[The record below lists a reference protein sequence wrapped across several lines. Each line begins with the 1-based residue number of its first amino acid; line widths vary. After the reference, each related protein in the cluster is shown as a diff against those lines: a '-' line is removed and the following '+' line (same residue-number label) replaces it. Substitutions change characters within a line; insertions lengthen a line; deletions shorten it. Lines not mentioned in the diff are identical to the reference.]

1 MSIQRHDFRFLDPL
15 RVRWAEVDVQNI
27 VFNGHYLMYFDTAV
41 AGYWR
46 AMALPYHATMHALGG
61 DLFVRKATVE
71 YLASAAY
78 DDALNVGVRLTR
90 IGTSSMTLQCAV
102 FKRDQALVH
111 GELVY
116 VYADPATQ
124 TSRPVPQALRDTLQ
138 GFEAGL
144 PMLVAKHGTHAVMQT
159 DVAQVLASLGADD
172 AAILAAASG
181 AGPGQSTTH
190 VVLKNRMGAAVA
202 SACVHGGTKD
212 ATLSA
217 LVVVPALRQSAALGE
232 LVCEAAAAAKA
243 LGAQHLNVRVPL
255 GLADT
260 MKRVGFV
267 AQGVDERSAQLSLAL
282 P

>member
-46 AMALPYHATMHALGG
+46 AMALPYHDTMRALGG

-90 IGTSSMTLQCAV
+90 IGTSSMALQCAV

-116 VYADPATQ
+116 VYADPTTQ

-138 GFEAGL
+138 AFEAGL
-144 PMLVAKHGTHAVMQT
+144 PMLVPKHGAHAVMQT
-159 DVAQVLASLGADD
+159 HVAEVQASLGAED
-172 AAILAAASG
+172 AAALAGANAADQRQ
-181 AGPGQSTTH
+181 PTTH

-202 SACVHGGTKD
+202 SACVHGGGKD

-217 LVVVPALRQSAALGE
+217 LAVVPALRQSAALGE

-267 AQGVDERSAQLSLAL
+267 AQGVDERLAQLSLAL

>member
-90 IGTSSMTLQCAV
+90 LGTSSMTLQCAV

-138 GFEAGL
+138 GFETGL
-144 PMLVAKHGTHAVMQT
+144 PMLVAKHGPHAVMQT
-159 DVAQVLASLGADD
+159 DVAQVRSSLAADD
-172 AAILAAASG
+172 ATALANASSHDQ
-181 AGPGQSTTH
+181 ASSTVH

-202 SACVHGGTKD
+202 SACVLGGERA

-217 LVVVPALRQSAALGE
+217 VVVVPALRQSAALGE

-243 LGAQHLNVRVPL
+243 LGAHQLNVRVPL
-255 GLADT
+255 GLAAA

-267 AQGVDERSAQLSLAL
+267 AQSVDEQSVSLSLAL